1 MAGKRSVTVS
11 RVIPAAAEDVWR
23 ILDDTSRFAEW
34 VPQTLEVTRNDGE
47 AVVGATYD
55 ERNQV
60 VGPIKGSSHWRVVER
75 DPGRYSLH
83 EGEGLPL
90 VKNVSIEMRTEPA
103 GEATELTSTLRYDT
117 TLGPLGA
124 LIDKVAHG
132 QTKAAQEK
140 GLANLEELV
149 RSEAGARVDQA
160 VRSPS

>member
-11 RVIPAAAEDVWR
+11 RVIPASSEQIWR
-23 ILDDTSRFAEW
+23 VLDDTSRYAEW

-55 ERNQV
+55 ERNEV
-60 VGPIKGSSHWRVVER
+60 VGPIKGSSRWRVVER

-90 VKNVSIEMRTEPA
+90 VSNISIEFRTEAA
-103 GEATELTSTLRYDT
+103 GESTEVTSTLRYDP

-132 QTKAAQEK
+132 QTVAAQEK
-140 GLANLEELV
+140 ALANLEELV
-149 RSEAGARVDQA
+149 VREKAQA
-160 VRSPS
+160 AAAATPR

>member
-11 RVIPAAAEDVWR
+11 RVIPISAEDVWKV
-23 ILDDTSRFAEW
+23 LDDTSRYAEW

-55 ERNQV
+55 ERNKV
-60 VGPIKGSSHWRVVER
+60 VGPIKGSSRWRVVER

-90 VKNVSIEMRTEPA
+90 VTNVSIELRTEAA
-103 GEATELTSTLRYDT
+103 GESTEVTSTLRYDP

-124 LIDKVAHG
+124 LIDKAAHG
-132 QTKAAQEK
+132 QTTAAQKEA
-140 GLANLEELV
+140 LANLEQLV
-149 RSEAGARVDQA
+149 TRKTAQA
-160 VRSPS
+160 AA

>member
-1 MAGKRSVTVS
+1 MAGKKSVTVS
-11 RVIPAAAEDVWR
+11 RVIPAPSERVWEV
-23 ILDDTSRFAEW
+23 LDDTSRYAEW

-60 VGPIKGSSHWRVVER
+60 VGPIKGTSRWRVIER

-90 VKNVSIEMRTEPA
+90 VKNVSIEFRTEPA
-103 GEATELTSTLRYDT
+103 GESTEVASTLRYDT

-124 LIDKVAHG
+124 VIDKVAHG
-132 QTKAAQEK
+132 QTVAAQEK
-140 GLANLEELV
+140 ALANLEEIV
-149 RSEAGARVDQA
+149 TSPVAQA
-160 VRSPS
+160 TA